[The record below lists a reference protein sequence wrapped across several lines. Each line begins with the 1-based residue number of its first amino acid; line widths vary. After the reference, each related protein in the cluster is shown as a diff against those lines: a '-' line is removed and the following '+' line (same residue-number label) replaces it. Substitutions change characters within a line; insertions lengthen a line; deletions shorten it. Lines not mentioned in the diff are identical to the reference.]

1 MRKWDDGRVSQP
13 FGDIPLFR
21 ELQRILASGEG
32 PINLEI
38 ARQIAGTI
46 ATSSPD
52 PTPAAEATRELVAG
66 VREAEVLVGGYSRLG
81 PEEPLSARTTGR
93 ASWVLAALDGWKW
106 LLEALAGR
114 FTSQLSGAGAQ
125 PGGEPANPM
134 AQMMGQIAPLLLGI
148 QTGTVVGHLSIDA
161 LARHDPPIPWD
172 DDGSLFFVTSNLDRL
187 ATEYDFDASLLRR
200 WMALHEVAHEVVVV
214 STPWVSRYHRS
225 LLVAL
230 IDAIEIDTDDMER
243 RLIDLQSGG
252 AEALQSGA
260 GMDQLIPVAQTD
272 RYLRALANLRSFL
285 AIFEGYAEHV
295 SDAVSDSLLGDTS
308 RVEEGMVRHRA
319 VATQGKTMLASV
331 LGIERDRALETAGQT
346 FCNAVVQLK
355 GIAALNE
362 VWAAPDNLPLLAE
375 IKDPFAWIERV
386 LESSVTAL
394 GAERGVAQPGAEP
407 DVREPGAERDVAQP
421 GAEPDVSQRGAEPDV
436 SQRGAEPDSGDG
448 PQS

>member
-1 MRKWDDGRVSQP
+1 MTATESGVFFLEGTAPRVSVGPAGWDDSGVSQP

-32 PINLEI
+32 PINFEI

-46 ATSSPD
+46 ATSTAD
-52 PTPAAEATRELVAG
+52 PTPPAQATRDLVEA
-66 VREAEVLVGGYSRLG
+66 VREAEVLAVGYSRLALD
-81 PEEPLSARTTGR
+81 EPLSARTMGR
-93 ASWVLAALDGWKW
+93 ASWVLAALDGWRW

-114 FTSQLSGAGAQ
+114 FTSELSGVGAEAG
-125 PGGEPANPM
+125 GDPANPM

-148 QTGTVVGHLSIDA
+148 QTGTVVGHLSNDA
-161 LARHDPPIPWD
+161 LARHEPPIPWD
-172 DDGSLFFVTSNLDRL
+172 DDRSLFFVTSNLDRL
-187 ATEYDFDASLLRR
+187 ASEYDFDASLLGR
-200 WMALHEVAHEVVVV
+200 WVALYEVAHEIVVA

-230 IDAIEIDTDDMER
+230 VESIEIDTNDMER

-272 RYLRALANLRSFL
+272 RYRRALANLRGFL

-295 SDAVSDSLLGDTS
+295 ASAVSASLLGDTS
-308 RVEEGMVRHRA
+308 RIDEGMARQRGA
-319 VATQGKTMLASV
+319 ASQGKTMLAGA
-331 LGIERDRALETAGQT
+331 LGIERDRSLEVAGRT
-346 FCNAVVQLK
+346 FCNAVVQLR

-375 IKDPFAWIERV
+375 IRDPFAWIERV
-386 LESSVTAL
+386 LDN
-394 GAERGVAQPGAEP
+394 GAEELGTT
-407 DVREPGAERDVAQP
+407 
-421 GAEPDVSQRGAEPDV
+421 
-436 SQRGAEPDSGDG
+436 SGTD
-448 PQS
+448 PEEL

>member
-1 MRKWDDGRVSQP
+1 MSQP

-21 ELQRILASGEG
+21 ELQRILASGDG
-32 PINLEI
+32 PINFEI

-46 ATSSPD
+46 ATSTAD
-52 PTPAAEATRELVAG
+52 PTPSPDATRELTAA
-66 VREAEVLVGGYSRLG
+66 VREAEVLVVGYSRLSLD
-81 PEEPLSARTTGR
+81 EPLSARTTGR

-106 LLEALAGR
+106 LLEALARR
-114 FTSQLSGAGAQ
+114 FTAELSGMGAQ
-125 PGGEPANPM
+125 PGADPANPM

-148 QTGTVVGHLSIDA
+148 QTGTVVGHLSTDA

-187 ATEYDFDASLLRR
+187 ASEYDFEASLWRR
-200 WMALHEVAHEVVVV
+200 WMALHEVAHEVVMV
-214 STPWVSRYHRS
+214 STPWVPRYHRS

-230 IDAIEIDTDDMER
+230 IDSIEIDANDMER

-260 GMDQLIPVAQTD
+260 GMDQLIPVVQTD
-272 RYLRALANLRSFL
+272 RYRRALANLRSFL

-295 SDAVSDSLLGDTS
+295 ASAVSASLLGDTS
-308 RVEEGMVRHRA
+308 RIDEGMVRQRA
-319 VATQGKTMLASV
+319 TATQGKTMLASV
-331 LGIERDRALETAGQT
+331 LGIERDRGLETAGQT

-386 LESSVTAL
+386 LESSGTEL
-394 GAERGVAQPGAEP
+394 GAEA
-407 DVREPGAERDVAQP
+407 D
-421 GAEPDVSQRGAEPDV
+421 
-436 SQRGAEPDSGDG
+436 GD
-448 PQS
+448 PETD